1 MKQTKIS
8 YWLKAITIILGMIGG
23 IFFGWVTYLA
33 MQMKAEDDSIWLAI
47 GCSWYIALLC
57 YLVLI
62 EFWKV
67 CTQIGA
73 DNSFSV
79 ENAKCFHRMAIY
91 GGCAGAGYAARLIWW
106 LVAIRGAH
114 AEIAFL
120 SIGEI
125 LLSLVF
131 IVLCEALS
139 KLISYAYEVKHE
151 NELTI

>member
-1 MKQTKIS
+1 M
-8 YWLKAITIILGMIGG
+8 
-23 IFFGWVTYLA
+23 
-33 MQMKAEDDSIWLAI
+33 
-47 GCSWYIALLC
+47 
-57 YLVLI
+57 LI

-91 GGCAGAGYAARLIWW
+91 GGCAGAGYAVRLIWW

>member
-8 YWLKAITIILGMIGG
+8 YWLKAITIILGMIGVV
-23 IFFGWVTYLA
+23 FFGWLTYLA
-33 MQMKAEDDSIWLAI
+33 MQMKAANDSVWLGI
-47 GCSWYIALLC
+47 GCSWYIAVLC
-57 YLVLI
+57 YLVLF
-62 EFWKV
+62 EFWMV

-73 DNSFSV
+73 DNSFSKQ
-79 ENAKCFHRMAIY
+79 NARHFHRMAIY
-91 GGCAGAGYAARLIWW
+91 GGCAAVGYAVRLIWW
-106 LVAIRGAH
+106 FAAVRGAH

-120 SIGEI
+120 STGEI

>member
-8 YWLKAITIILGMIGG
+8 YWLKAITIILGMIGVV
-23 IFFGWVTYLA
+23 FFGWLTYLA
-33 MQMKAEDDSIWLAI
+33 MQMKAEDDLIWLGI

-79 ENAKCFHRMAIY
+79 ENAKCFHRM
-91 GGCAGAGYAARLIWW
+91 
-106 LVAIRGAH
+106 AIRGAH